1 MTESGPVPLMV
12 NGFDGSGVAGLSPS
26 TRDLLAR
33 REAALGGAY
42 RLFYAEPVEF
52 VRGSGV
58 YLYDPDGRAYLD
70 AYNNVPSVGHSHPRV
85 TEAVSRQLATLNT
98 HTRYLTDGVVGYAER
113 LLGTHSIGPAQAMF
127 TCTGSEANDLALRI
141 ARFHTGGTGVIV
153 TANAYHGVTAAVAE
167 LSPSLGANV
176 PLGAHVRAVPAPAAG
191 SGSDFAAGVAAAIA
205 DLRRHG
211 VRLAAFLA
219 DSIFSSD
226 GVLPDPAAGSLARV
240 ASLVRE
246 EGGLYIADEVQSGFG
261 RTGSHMWGYQ
271 RHPGLAPDIV
281 TMGKPMGNGL
291 PIAGLVAGQSVLADF
306 GARARYFNTFGG
318 NPVCVAAASAVLD
331 VLADEELPGNAV
343 VNGGYLASALTDLA
357 AGSPVLADVRGAG
370 LYLGV
375 DVVSPSTGAPS
386 AELAAAIV
394 NGMRARRV
402 LISATGPRGH
412 VLKIRPP
419 LPFGRAHAD
428 QLVAALAEVAEGV
441 AAAGLAG
448 AGLAGAGLAV
458 ARLAVAGL
466 AVVSGEP
473 GELGVPGGV
482 AARGWPAAREQRAD
496 DAERGGGGRVAVGRE
511 HGDEPEGVVADVENV
526 LGVGRPGGRGHA
538 GARADDGV
546 GVAAGA
552 RPHPELPGPVPRVE
566 CLLGGRTGRRLRRA
580 VHECEDRFPPSPGR
594 RGRVE
599 VHRGRRCVHR
609 GPALAGDGASD
620 DRLGAPHV
628 PVATGHQCCSALP
641 GHRE

>member
-1 MTESGPVPLMV
+1 MTESAPVPLMV
-12 NGFDGSGVAGLSPS
+12 NGFDGSGAAGLPTS
-26 TRDLLAR
+26 TRELIAR

-42 RLFYAEPVEF
+42 RLFYDEPVEF
-52 VRGSGV
+52 VRACGV
-58 YLYDPDGRAYLD
+58 YLYDPDGVAYLD

-176 PLGAHVRAVPAPAAG
+176 PLGAHVRAVPAPVGSGLGSGSGSG

-226 GVLPDPAAGSLARV
+226 GVLPDPAGGSLARV

-246 EGGLYIADEVQSGFG
+246 AGGLYIADEVQSGFG
-261 RTGSHMWGYQ
+261 RTGSQMWGYQ

-291 PIAGLVAGQSVLADF
+291 PIAGLVARETVLAEF
-306 GARARYFNTFGG
+306 GRRARYFNTFGG

-331 VLADEELPGNAV
+331 VLADEGLPANAV
-343 VNGGYLASALTDLA
+343 ATGGYLASALTVVA
-357 AGSPVLADVRGAG
+357 AGTPVLGDVRGVG

-375 DVVSPSTGAPS
+375 DVVSPSSGEPS

-394 NGMRARRV
+394 NGMRSRRV
-402 LISATGPRGH
+402 LISATGPYGH
-412 VLKIRPP
+412 TLKIRPP
-419 LPFGRAHAD
+419 LPFGAQHVD
-428 QLVAALAEVAEGV
+428 HLVTALAAIM
-441 AAAGLAG
+441 
-448 AGLAGAGLAV
+448 
-458 ARLAVAGL
+458 
-466 AVVSGEP
+466 
-473 GELGVPGGV
+473 
-482 AARGWPAAREQRAD
+482 
-496 DAERGGGGRVAVGRE
+496 
-511 HGDEPEGVVADVENV
+511 
-526 LGVGRPGGRGHA
+526 
-538 GARADDGV
+538 
-546 GVAAGA
+546 
-552 RPHPELPGPVPRVE
+552 PR
-566 CLLGGRTGRRLRRA
+566 
-580 VHECEDRFPPSPGR
+580 
-594 RGRVE
+594 
-599 VHRGRRCVHR
+599 
-609 GPALAGDGASD
+609 
-620 DRLGAPHV
+620 
-628 PVATGHQCCSALP
+628 
-641 GHRE
+641 